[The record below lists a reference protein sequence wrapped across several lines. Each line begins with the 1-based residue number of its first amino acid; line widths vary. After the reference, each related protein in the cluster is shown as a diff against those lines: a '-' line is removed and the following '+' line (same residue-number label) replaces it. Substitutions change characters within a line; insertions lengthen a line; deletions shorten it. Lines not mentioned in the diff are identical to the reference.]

1 LHKNDLVRW
10 GEYVTAMQYSYVYFQ
25 DISRLWLG
33 RAGENTSARDVLWPI
48 PSSEITTNNLMT
60 QNTGW

>member
-1 LHKNDLVRW
+1 MK
-10 GEYVTAMQYSYVYFQ
+10 YSYTYLQ
-25 DISRLWLG
+25 DISRRWLG
-33 RAGENTSARDVLWPI
+33 RAGENTSAKDVLWPI